1 MSTLIRKGRIWGSAL
16 FAVARYMLYNL
27 VLTYSVWLHANKD
40 NWNSLTNWDYHDIT
54 TQLILSALVALGA
67 IMNKTWHVATEK
79 DKQP

>member
-1 MSTLIRKGRIWGSAL
+1 MSTIIRKGKIWGSAL
-16 FAVARYMLYNL
+16 FAVGRYMLYNL

-40 NWNSLTNWDYHDIT
+40 NWNSLTNWDMHDIT

-79 DKQP
+79 DKQS

>member
-1 MSTLIRKGRIWGSAL
+1 MNTLIRKGKIWGSAL
-16 FAVARYMLYNL
+16 FAVSRYVLYNL

-40 NWNSLTNWDYHDIT
+40 NWATLTNWDMHDIT

-79 DKQP
+79 DKQV